1 MVDGYL
7 SLLYSIG
14 DKPLEYWS
22 KQQSQSGRVRKILDS
37 DLLENVIEI
46 QDFEQPHGYGTSI
59 NCPSDST
66 QFLNVGLPILAV
78 VIKNLN
84 LNCRLQ
90 VQVAD
95 NQNCQHHFQF
105 TNAETEKQNCRGV
118 ICRVR
123 IRLESGWN
131 KLELDLSS
139 LTQTA
144 FKQQYAVTRR
154 VQISGN
160 CRLRRVYFI
169 DRHYE
174 DEEVC
179 PKLYHKF
186 LDSYMLKWG
195 IRTME
200 RSTQTNSKRAK
211 SKIKGYSFRLSKHFS
226 VDQLVGG
233 ETGAKSSNLQKL
245 TDENFLGNLQVK
257 TDLLIDEFFDRQSPR
272 LPCATELKRNST
284 LKPYA
289 LPTASSKQ
297 KPFGI
302 GISEEALR
310 KISVPRT
317 FTQTYVCN
325 EAKHKENNFLK
336 TIQDK
341 WKYRYFFPE
350 VEPSVNNDL
359 SSQAAKRT
367 MLERKP
373 RSLLLLS
380 ESRSAKERNL
390 GPSKKSAEVIKRN
403 GSDTV
408 VN

>member
-7 SLLYSIG
+7 SLLYSIS

-22 KQQSQSGRVRKILDS
+22 KQQSQSGRIRKTLDS

-46 QDFEQPHGYGTSI
+46 QDFEQHHGYGTSI
-59 NCPSDST
+59 ICPSDSF
-66 QFLNVGLPILAV
+66 QFLNVELPILVV

-95 NQNCQHHFQF
+95 DQNYQHHFQF
-105 TNAETEKQNCRGV
+105 TNAESEKQNYRGA
-118 ICRVR
+118 ICRVKVKF
-123 IRLESGWN
+123 ETGWN

-139 LTQTA
+139 LTQTV
-144 FKQQYAVTRR
+144 FKQVYAVTQRI
-154 VQISGN
+154 QICGN
-160 CRLRRVYFI
+160 CRLRRIYFI

-195 IRTME
+195 IRTVE
-200 RSTQTNSKRAK
+200 RSTQTSSRRTK
-211 SKIKGYSFRLSKHFS
+211 SKIKGNSFRLSKHFS
-226 VDQLVGG
+226 VDNLVSD
-233 ETGAKSSNLQKL
+233 ETGGKSSDLQNQSDKNFLSNLQ
-245 TDENFLGNLQVK
+245 TK

-272 LPCATELKRNST
+272 LPRVSELKQNST
-284 LKPYA
+284 LKPYTF
-289 LPTASSKQ
+289 PTTSSKQ

-302 GISEEALR
+302 GISEEALK
-310 KISVPRT
+310 KIGVLRT
-317 FTQTYVCN
+317 YTETYVCN
-325 EAKHKENNFLK
+325 EEKYKENNYLK
-336 TIQDK
+336 TVQDK
-341 WKYRYFFPE
+341 WKHRYFFPE
-350 VEPSVNNDL
+350 VESSVNSDL
-359 SSQAAKRT
+359 SSQAARRT

-373 RSLLLLS
+373 KSLLLLS
-380 ESRSAKERNL
+380 ELRSAKERSL
-390 GPSKKSAEVIKRN
+390 ESSKKSTEVIKRN